1 MITKKK
7 MQTSFRNIL
16 KYFLLSLFF
25 LLIAGYTWY
34 ETKDLVAGP
43 VVEVTSPQNGSSFK
57 SDFVRIKGKAYNI
70 SSLSLNGKKIYIS
83 NDNEFSEARILSP
96 GNNAFVMEAYD
107 KYGKTTKKTLQFYRI
122 TN

>member
-1 MITKKK
+1 MMRV

-16 KYFLLSLFF
+16 KYSLLSLFF
-25 LLIAGYTWY
+25 LLIAGYAWY

-43 VVEVTSPQNGSSFK
+43 VLEMVSPQNGSSFNR
-57 SDFVRIKGKAYNI
+57 DLVRIKGRAYNI

-83 NDNEFSEARILSP
+83 NDNEFSEARVLSP
-96 GNNAFVMEAYD
+96 GNNIFVMEASD
-107 KYGKTTKKTLQFYRI
+107 KYGKTAKETLQFYRI